1 MNIKIKR
8 SIQVKMIKSKT
19 TIVVLGE
26 SNQILMMFDD
36 GLVARSIFF
45 SNRSSID
52 VH

>member
-8 SIQVKMIKSKT
+8 SIQVKMIKSK